1 MKYFYLSII
10 GLFVIYLT
18 IIYFFPILK
27 KFRYNHDY
35 LMFKRN
41 FVRFKLNMKCGV
53 LLLFFINPPLICSQN
68 VEQNI
73 DRRYDIV
80 CEGNGVEG
88 TYLVRVWVY
97 ANKHNLKPEL
107 IRKYAIHGVVFKG
120 VTGSTKCN
128 GQKPLAKSLSV
139 EEENK
144 VYFDEFFEKKNAYL
158 NFATIIEGTFER
170 VKVTKRQFKIGA
182 VVSVSKDQLRKQL
195 EADGIIRGLSTGF

>member
-1 MKYFYLSII
+1 MK
-10 GLFVIYLT
+10 V
-18 IIYFFPILK
+18 ILK
-27 KFRYNHDY
+27 MIHGDSI
-35 LMFKRN
+35 
-41 FVRFKLNMKCGV
+41 V
-53 LLLFFINPPLICSQN
+53 LSSLITVCLLFCLSAASLYAQN
-68 VEQNI
+68 VDQNI
-73 DRRYDIV
+73 NKRYDII

-107 IRKYAIHGVVFKG
+107 IRKYAIHGVIFKG
-120 VTGSTKCN
+120 VTGGAKCT

-144 VYFDEFFEKKNAYL
+144 EYFDEFFEKKNAYL

-170 VKVTKRQFKIGA
+170 VKVTKRQYKIGA

-195 EADGIIRGLSTGF
+195 EADGIIRGLSSGF

>member
-1 MKYFYLSII
+1 MKKVLFRLVYCENWILPFLFI
-10 GLFVIYLT
+10 GLFFPFFTVI
-18 IIYFFPILK
+18 
-27 KFRYNHDY
+27 
-35 LMFKRN
+35 
-41 FVRFKLNMKCGV
+41 
-53 LLLFFINPPLICSQN
+53 PLQAQN

-73 DRRYDIV
+73 DRRYDVI

-97 ANKHNLKPEL
+97 ANKLNLKPER
-107 IRKYAIHGVVFKG
+107 IRKYAIHGIIFKG
-120 VTGSTKCN
+120 VTGSAKCN

-144 VYFDEFFEKKNAYL
+144 EYFDEFFEKKNAYL
-158 NFATIIEGTFER
+158 NFATIIEGTFQR
-170 VKVTKRQFKIGA
+170 VKVTKRQYKIGA

>member
-1 MKYFYLSII
+1 MKNVLLKLGNYVAITLPLFLF
-10 GLFVIYLT
+10 GLF
-18 IIYFFPILK
+18 
-27 KFRYNHDY
+27 
-35 LMFKRN
+35 
-41 FVRFKLNMKCGV
+41 
-53 LLLFFINPPLICSQN
+53 LFFFSVSLRAQN

-73 DRRYDIV
+73 DRRYDII

-97 ANKHNLKPEL
+97 ANKQNLKPEQ
-107 IRKYAIHGVVFKG
+107 IRKFAVHGIIFKG
-120 VTGSTKCN
+120 VTGSSKCN

-144 VYFDEFFEKKNAYL
+144 KYFDEFFEKKNAYL
-158 NFATIIEGTFER
+158 NFATIVEGTFER

>member
-1 MKYFYLSII
+1 MK
-10 GLFVIYLT
+10 
-18 IIYFFPILK
+18 K
-27 KFRYNHDY
+27 
-35 LMFKRN
+35 
-41 FVRFKLNMKCGV
+41 V
-53 LLLFFINPPLICSQN
+53 LLKPVHYATKVLSSLIVVFFLVFFLPAPLCAQN

-73 DRRYDIV
+73 DRRYDII

-97 ANKHNLKPEL
+97 ANKQNLKPEQ
-107 IRKYAIHGVVFKG
+107 IRKYAIHGVIFKG
-120 VTGSTKCN
+120 ITGSSKCN

-144 VYFDEFFEKKNAYL
+144 KYFDEFFEKKNAYL

-170 VKVTKRQFKIGA
+170 VKVTKRQYKIGA

-195 EADGIIRGLSTGF
+195 ETDGIIRGLSTGF